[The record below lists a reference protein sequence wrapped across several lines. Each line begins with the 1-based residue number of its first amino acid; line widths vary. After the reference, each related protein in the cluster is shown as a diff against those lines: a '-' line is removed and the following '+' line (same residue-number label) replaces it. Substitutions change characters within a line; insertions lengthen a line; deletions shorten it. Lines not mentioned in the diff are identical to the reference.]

1 MQGTQPQPQPP
12 TPAPW
17 PEGTI
22 ARYLTV
28 VGAYVDIT
36 GEAYDADG
44 ICHGCETTPVQSGYI
59 SRTIHVVRAW
69 AQLHAETCR
78 ALPRPEVS

>member
-1 MQGTQPQPQPP
+1 MQGTHAQPQPP
-12 TPAPW
+12 TPTPW

-36 GEAYDADG
+36 GEVSEADG

-59 SRTIHVVRAW
+59 SSHIDVVRVW
-69 AQLHAETCR
+69 AQGHAETCR